1 MWLLCSKLIKCINM
15 CVCICSY
22 PWGIQRH
29 VCLVQPVCR
38 PRPSFQ
44 PWCHRTICR
53 RAAQCLNMC
62 LCVCACIFS
71 PQGFFAMFHVI
82 FQVNKHEQ
90 WERRIWVKY
99 GVLNRKHCQWRLLT
113 LPVKS
118 CTQQTS
124 CFGFQVYFEGFFSV
138 GHCQGLKMSHHRIYY
153 MFYTILYSVFPAAPG
168 TQCITITGETLNL
181 RVCITLIY
189 FIDRAL

>member
-1 MWLLCSKLIKCINM
+1 M
-15 CVCICSY
+15 CVYMQLPLGDPKTCLPGSTCLQTSTLFPTLMPSDDPQTSCSMPEY
-22 PWGIQRH
+22 
-29 VCLVQPVCR
+29 VLV
-38 PRPSFQ
+38 
-44 PWCHRTICR
+44 
-53 RAAQCLNMC
+53 
-62 LCVCACIFS
+62 CVCACIFS

-82 FQVNKHEQ
+82 IQVNKHEQ
-90 WERRIWVKY
+90 WERRIWVKD

-124 CFGFQVYFEGFFSV
+124 CFGFQVYFEGFISV

-181 RVCITLIY
+181 RICITLIY

>member
-1 MWLLCSKLIKCINM
+1 M
-15 CVCICSY
+15 CICSY

-82 FQVNKHEQ
+82 IQVNKHEQ
-90 WERRIWVKY
+90 WERRIWVKDS
-99 GVLNRKHCQWRLLT
+99 VLNRKHCQWRLLT

-118 CTQQTS
+118 HSKPHVLGFRFTLKGFFLWVTVRDSKCLIIGYIT
-124 CFGFQVYFEGFFSV
+124 CFTLFYIVYFQLHQEHSV
-138 GHCQGLKMSHHRIYY
+138 SPSLEKLWIFASALLWFTLLIELCNNWPA
-153 MFYTILYSVFPAAPG
+153 LYA
-168 TQCITITGETLNL
+168 
-181 RVCITLIY
+181 
-189 FIDRAL
+189 